1 VHQNAPCFRIYIMDK
16 LKPPKELRG
25 KILFSINKEETR
37 RAKVYFFVS
46 ITTTLASVFGLIF
59 SVRYM
64 IQSFYQSSFGSF
76 ISLIF
81 SDPNIMVSYWKELSM
96 SLLETLPILGITISL
111 IAVGALLVSI
121 RTLVK
126 NTRGISLL
134 SFNN

>member
-1 VHQNAPCFRIYIMDK
+1 MDK
-16 LKPPKELRG
+16 LKPSNELRQ
-25 KILFSINKEETR
+25 KILFSINKEEIR

-46 ITTTLASVFGLIF
+46 ITTALVSVFGLIF

-64 IQSFYQSSFGSF
+64 IQGFYQSSFYSYL
-76 ISLIF
+76 SLIF
-81 SDPNIMVSYWKELSM
+81 SDPNTLVSYWKELSM

-111 IAVGALLVSI
+111 IATYILLISI

-126 NTRGISLL
+126 NTRGILLL

>member
-1 VHQNAPCFRIYIMDK
+1 MDK
-16 LKPPKELRG
+16 LKPRGELRE
-25 KILFSINKEETR
+25 KILFSINKEEIR
-37 RAKVYFFVS
+37 RAKTYFLISV
-46 ITTTLASVFGLIF
+46 TTTLVSIFGLIF

-64 IQSFYQSSFGSF
+64 IQGFYQSSFGSF

-81 SDPNIMVSYWKELSM
+81 SDPSIVVSYWKELSI

-111 IAVGALLVSI
+111 VAVYTLLASI

-126 NTRGISLL
+126 NTRGILIP